1 VRVTYSLASISTPT
15 AVALGNFDGLHLGHR
30 QVIQPVLRQD
40 VSALRM
46 AGRSARRSLEVA
58 QEEQAKAEVA
68 LLPTASRSQPY
79 ATVVTF
85 HPHPREFFTGQSR
98 PALTPIDEKV
108 ALMQAIGVEQ
118 LVLLPF
124 NCELASL
131 NPQDFV
137 ENILIQQ
144 LQARR
149 ISVGQNFCFGRQRS
163 GTVADLQAIAAN
175 FGVEVVIVP
184 TQNHDSERISSSAI
198 RQALQAGEITFANR
212 LLGRPYRLIGQV
224 VEGQQLGRKLGFPT
238 ANLHLPPEKFL
249 PRLGVYGVR
258 VGMSDPMDDDFPESQ
273 EKSINSGDGGSALT
287 KQTQG
292 LPGVMNV
299 GCRPTVA
306 GTQLTVEV
314 HLLDWSGDLYGK
326 ILTVDLE
333 TFLRPE
339 QKFSSLD
346 ELKAQIQVDCIAARE
361 TLAIDHQGMRTK

>member
-1 VRVTYSLASISTPT
+1 MRVTYSLATISTPT

-30 QVIQPVLRQD
+30 QVIQPVLKRD
-40 VSALRM
+40 ISSSWT
-46 AGRSARRSLEVA
+46 GRSTVSHVFEVA
-58 QEEQAKAEVA
+58 KEEQAKAEIA
-68 LLPTASRSQPY
+68 LLPTSARSQPY
-79 ATVVTF
+79 STVVTF

-108 ALMQAIGVEQ
+108 ALMQTIGVEQ

-131 NPQDFV
+131 SPQEFV

-149 ISVGQNFCFGRQRS
+149 ISVGQNFCFGHQRS
-163 GTVADLQAIAAN
+163 GTVSDLQAIAAN

-184 TQNHDSERISSSAI
+184 TQNHHGERISSSAI
-198 RQALQAGEITFANR
+198 RQALQAGEITFANH

-258 VGMSDPMDDDFPESQ
+258 VGMSDPMGEFPESP
-273 EKSINSGDGGSALT
+273 ENSISSGDGGSVSSNPA
-287 KQTQG
+287 KG
-292 LPGVMNV
+292 LLGVMNV

-326 ILTVDLE
+326 TLTVDLE

-346 ELKAQIQVDCIAARE
+346 ELTAQIQVDCLAARE
-361 TLAIDHQGMRTK
+361 SLAIDC